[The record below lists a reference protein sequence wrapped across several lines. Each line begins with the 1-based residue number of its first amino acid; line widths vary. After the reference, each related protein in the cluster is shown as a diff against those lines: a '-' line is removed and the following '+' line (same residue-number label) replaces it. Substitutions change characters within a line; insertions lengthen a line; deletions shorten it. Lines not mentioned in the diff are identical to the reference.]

1 MKRFTRCGAALLL
14 GTALSLSAVAMP
26 AGAAKPTKPT
36 KPGAPTI
43 TAIAAGVK
51 SVRVF
56 FTKPADNG
64 GSKIVNYRVVCK
76 STDGG
81 RKGANEG
88 TKSPIK
94 VSGLNVKTYTCT
106 VAARNKVG
114 LGTPSAPSEPFVPKP
129 TPKK

>member
-1 MKRFTRCGAALLL
+1 
-14 GTALSLSAVAMP
+14 MP
-26 AGAAKPTKPT
+26 AEAAKPPKPS

-43 TAIAAGVK
+43 TAVAAGVK

-88 TKSPIK
+88 YKSPIK
-94 VSGLNVKTYTCT
+94 IGGLNAGKTYTCT

-114 LGTPSAPSEPFVPKP
+114 LGTPSAPSDPFVPKP
-129 TPKK
+129 TPKKP